1 MVEAG
6 VEHEPL
12 IRAACFAGAFA
23 ALAIGERRAPRR
35 IQSVRRA
42 RRWPGNLGLVAIDTL
57 LLRLLL
63 PAAAVGVAAAA
74 EQRGFG
80 LLRTWEL
87 SGPLA
92 ALLAVVALDLA
103 VYLQHVLL
111 HAVPALWRLHR
122 VHHADL
128 ELDVTSGL
136 RFHPLEILLSML
148 LKLAV
153 VAALGPPVAAVIA
166 FEVLLNVG
174 SMWSH
179 ANLRLPLRADRLL
192 RALVVTPDMHRVH
205 HSVRR
210 EETDSNYGFNLS
222 CWDRL
227 FRTYRAQPAEGH
239 AGMTIGLEQFRSERE
254 LRLDRLLSQPFREP

>member
-148 LKLAV
+148 PSAKSSESTVNDIVTCSPDPTSPSGDSGTPLKLTIPVTLTDTGLASAP
-153 VAALGPPVAAVIA
+153 AANARSVSASTILFICDAP
-166 FEVLLNVG
+166 FCG
-174 SMWSH
+174 S
-179 ANLRLPLRADRLL
+179 
-192 RALVVTPDMHRVH
+192 
-205 HSVRR
+205 
-210 EETDSNYGFNLS
+210 
-222 CWDRL
+222 
-227 FRTYRAQPAEGH
+227 
-239 AGMTIGLEQFRSERE
+239 
-254 LRLDRLLSQPFREP
+254 